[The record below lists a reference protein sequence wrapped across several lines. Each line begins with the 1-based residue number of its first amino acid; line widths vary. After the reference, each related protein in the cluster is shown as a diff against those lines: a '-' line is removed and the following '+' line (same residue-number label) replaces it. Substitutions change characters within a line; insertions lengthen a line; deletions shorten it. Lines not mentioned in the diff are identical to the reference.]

1 MPKTQNKA
9 STSNLPFNRPINAQG
24 TSTSTGATSAD
35 AQRDI
40 IQRVLDAQGL
50 NLLQMTSISKNQ
62 VFHIA
67 SMVMRASILDSER
80 IKKWIPLSSIW
91 LEAFLCG
98 RRGSDPTF
106 KVGILNWGNEQISNS
121 GEVETDDEGVD
132 T

>member
-1 MPKTQNKA
+1 MPKQTNKAITQN
-9 STSNLPFNRPINAQG
+9 LPYANTNAPAG
-24 TSTSTGATSAD
+24 STSAD
-35 AQRDI
+35 ALRDI
-40 IQRVLDAQGL
+40 IVRVLDAKGL

-67 SMVMRASILDSER
+67 SMVMRASILDKER
-80 IKKWIPLSSIW
+80 INKWIPLSSIW

-121 GEVETDDEGVD
+121 SAEEQIEDEHDV
-132 T
+132 

>member
-1 MPKTQNKA
+1 MPKQTNKATTQN
-9 STSNLPFNRPINAQG
+9 LPYANTNAPAG
-24 TSTSTGATSAD
+24 STSAD
-35 AQRDI
+35 ALRDI
-40 IQRVLDAQGL
+40 IVRVLDAKGL

-67 SMVMRASILDSER
+67 SMVMRASILDKER
-80 IKKWIPLSSIW
+80 INKWIPLSSIW

-121 GEVETDDEGVD
+121 GTEEQIEDEHDV
-132 T
+132 